1 MKTRD
6 KLNTPSSGSS
16 SEPEKPKGPTA
27 EDKTAADAL
36 KAKGNASMSAKKY
49 DEAIA
54 SYTKAIELDPTN
66 PVYYSNRA
74 AAYSSKASHDEAV
87 LDAEKAIEVD
97 PAFVKAYH
105 RLGYVSFN
113 CHSIWRLT
121 GLYPELDMPIIL

>member
-1 MKTRD
+1 
-6 KLNTPSSGSS
+6 
-16 SEPEKPKGPTA
+16 
-27 EDKTAADAL
+27 
-36 KAKGNASMSAKKY
+36 MSAKKY

-97 PAFVKAYH
+97 PSFIKAYH
-105 RLGYVSFN
+105 RLGYISTVILSCQPLTSIPSFQT
-113 CHSIWRLT
+113 CT
-121 GLYPELDMPIIL
+121 ILLE